1 MKDDKILY
9 KEFLN
14 GNKRAF
20 EELMEKYRNNLIY
33 FITRYI
39 KNIEN
44 AEDIYQDIIIYILK
58 NPAYYN
64 KK

>member
-39 KNIEN
+39 
-44 AEDIYQDIIIYILK
+44 
-58 NPAYYN
+58 
-64 KK
+64 